1 MEIRF
6 NTKHW
11 VESMTRLM
19 NGSMMIYL
27 GRFSYELYYFI
38 FGGILAF
45 EGAVDNFLST
55 SSMSSRTYGSRDRT
69 FDFLDVEDDNG
80 DLFDDALNVSTV
92 MRKIFMKRGDDQML
106 MTWRWWQNFDLGDIF
121 PILVPDVKWNWMLVT
136 KMAKMFPKS

>member
-69 FDFLDVEDDNG
+69 FDFLDVEDDNE

-92 MRKIFMKRGDDQML
+92 LRKIFMKRGDDQML
-106 MTWRWWQNFDLGDIF
+106 VTCVGDRTL
-121 PILVPDVKWNWMLVT
+121 ILVTSFECWCPT
-136 KMAKMFPKS
+136 

>member
-106 MTWRWWQNFDLGDIF
+106 MT
-121 PILVPDVKWNWMLVT
+121 
-136 KMAKMFPKS
+136 